1 MATSKIQK
9 SANKDGSF
17 RYHATIPAELMLL
30 MQWEKGTKLL
40 WERQGKNILVIREM
54 PKLGG

>member
-9 SANKDGSF
+9 SANKDGTF

-40 WERQGKNILVIREM
+40 WERQGKSALVVREM
-54 PKLGG
+54 H